1 MAHRLQRGKKAKSR
15 KRDVKN
21 LEVQIDYKPS
31 KLKRLLDL
39 KQSGATSSNDYK
51 IIDKDNNEV
60 TIDFN
65 GFLNGRFLT
74 NDIDNNNYI
83 FTQNESQRGEDELPK
98 TVVNKKRIL
107 KLCHAIDATIFK
119 YQPI

>member
-1 MAHRLQRGKKAKSR
+1 MDTQSGSSTPKRKKPR
-15 KRDVKN
+15 VETRRKN

-65 GFLNGRFLT
+65 GF
-74 NDIDNNNYI
+74 
-83 FTQNESQRGEDELPK
+83 
-98 TVVNKKRIL
+98 
-107 KLCHAIDATIFK
+107 
-119 YQPI
+119 